1 MAKSKTKRVRRV
13 YKGTDAQALT
23 TCLVQV
29 NNLILVQPV
38 LADRRSRYTPKLF
51 VDLRQEVADA
61 LENDLGIDPRTAV
74 QLLTGQLQ
82 TAQTSALGLLKS
94 FYLDLR
100 DAFVDSSDKT
110 RLAELTALLGFRDHY
125 RLAQSGN
132 QQALSELLTTFNV
145 ATNDAALRTELE
157 QDHDIAPQIITD
169 IKAKS
174 KFYQLDAAQEQG
186 KSNVPAITDAT
197 ITRFNSIYR
206 RVQAAARLARDIFQL
221 QPTEADKYSFSLIRR
236 RMTGGTPT
244 EEEKEDTPTS

>member
-29 NNLILVQPV
+29 DNLILVQPV

-169 IKAKS
+169 IKAQK
-174 KFYQLDAAQEQG
+174 QIL
-186 KSNVPAITDAT
+186 PA
-197 ITRFNSIYR
+197 
-206 RVQAAARLARDIFQL
+206 
-221 QPTEADKYSFSLIRR
+221 RR
-236 RMTGGTPT
+236 RPGAGQIHRPRHHRRHHH
-244 EEEKEDTPTS
+244 PLQQHLPPRPGRRPPRPRHLPAPAHRSR